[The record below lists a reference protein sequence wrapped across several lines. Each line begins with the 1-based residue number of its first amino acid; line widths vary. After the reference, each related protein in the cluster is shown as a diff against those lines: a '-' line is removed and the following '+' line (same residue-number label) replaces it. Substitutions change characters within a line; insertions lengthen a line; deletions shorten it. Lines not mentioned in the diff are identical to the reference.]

1 MVNDGYIYIYI
12 HTYISILPQASEQL
26 AARRA
31 DHLRCDPQGPCY
43 TYAEYMNVYTYQ
55 IKIAIRTIYICI
67 YTLNI
72 YIYI

>member
-1 MVNDGYIYIYI
+1 MTVIYI

-43 TYAEYMNVYTYQ
+43 TSAEYMNVFTYQ
-55 IKIAIRTIYICI
+55 IKIAIRTIYIYMYI
-67 YTLNI
+67 YIEYI
-72 YIYI
+72 YIYND